1 MIFKSIDKYF
11 SVDIKYEVENIKNVE
26 SERFF
31 MTNEIWNIS
40 NANKMCTVRVNIPLP
55 LLIWIICK

>member
-1 MIFKSIDKYF
+1 MIFKSIAKHF

-31 MTNEIWNIS
+31 MTNEI
-40 NANKMCTVRVNIPLP
+40 
-55 LLIWIICK
+55 

>member
-31 MTNEIWNIS
+31 MTNEI
-40 NANKMCTVRVNIPLP
+40 
-55 LLIWIICK
+55 